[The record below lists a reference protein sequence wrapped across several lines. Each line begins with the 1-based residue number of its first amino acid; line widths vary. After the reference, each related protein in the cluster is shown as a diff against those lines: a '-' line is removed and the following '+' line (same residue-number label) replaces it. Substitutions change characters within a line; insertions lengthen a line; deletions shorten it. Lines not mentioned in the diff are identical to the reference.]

1 MGKERLITGD
11 LWILDL
17 GSVDLEMD
25 LGEKFV
31 RFRSVVSGQWDG
43 PVEGLS
49 VVRRVWTRVAEK
61 KRGRGPRRRG
71 EDHGVP
77 PRRGTVYVGPGLT
90 PFSTVGR
97 HHACP
102 YYYI

>member
-17 GSVDLEMD
+17 RSVDLEMD

-31 RFRSVVSGQWDG
+31 QFRSVVSGQWDG

-49 VVRRVWTRVAEK
+49 VARRVLDESCRKEK
-61 KRGRGPRRRG
+61 RKRTSAPR
-71 EDHGVP
+71 
-77 PRRGTVYVGPGLT
+77 
-90 PFSTVGR
+90 
-97 HHACP
+97 
-102 YYYI
+102 

>member
-17 GSVDLEMD
+17 RSVDLEMD

-31 RFRSVVSGQWDG
+31 QFRSVVSGQGDG

-49 VVRRVWTRVAEK
+49 VARRVWTRDRK
-61 KRGRGPRRRG
+61 
-71 EDHGVP
+71 
-77 PRRGTVYVGPGLT
+77 
-90 PFSTVGR
+90 STR
-97 HHACP
+97 LNSSHAIP
-102 YYYI
+102 SRMPSSA